1 MDEEQASL
9 ERRSGIPSHPERLT
23 IGGAVVV
30 GAVVGAVI
38 GYFAVVG
45 LWGAVIGA
53 LVGAVAAGG
62 ILAVALDQGRRQ
74 RHRDDVLDR
83 EIGVIGGDI
92 GAR

>member
-9 ERRSGIPSHPERLT
+9 ERRSGVPAHPERLT
-23 IGGAVVV
+23 IGGAVAV
-30 GAVVGAVI
+30 GAVVGMII

-53 LVGAVAAGG
+53 LFGAVAAGG
-62 ILAVALDQGRRQ
+62 ILAVALDQGRR
-74 RHRDDVLDR
+74 RRARDEILDR

-92 GAR
+92 GAA